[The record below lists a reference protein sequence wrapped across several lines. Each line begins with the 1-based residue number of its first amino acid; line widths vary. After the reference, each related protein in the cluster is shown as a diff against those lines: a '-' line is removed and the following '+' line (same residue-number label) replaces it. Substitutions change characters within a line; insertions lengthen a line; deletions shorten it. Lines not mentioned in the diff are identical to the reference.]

1 MASINLKNG
10 MVSIVDEE
18 TFARIGHF
26 SWLCRVDRKTGHYYA
41 YRCLPRTGNQSTKV
55 IYLHNEVMGV
65 VPGSGFEVDHR
76 EPECTLDNRRSNLR
90 VSTRS
95 ENNCNRGVRRDNSS
109 GYKGVSP
116 GQKGGWVAQI
126 MKHKK
131 QYNLGTFQT
140 KEDAY
145 AAYCEAAIRLH
156 GEFAR
161 LA

>member
-1 MASINLKNG
+1 MAAFDLGNG
-10 MVSIVDEE
+10 RLSLVDDADYE
-18 TFARIGHF
+18 RLCVY
-26 SWLCRVDRKTGHYYA
+26 SWRGMIDIKTGHWYA
-41 YRCLPRTGNQSTKV
+41 YRSLGRTGNCAAKKV
-55 IYLHNEVMGV
+55 YLHNEVMGV

-95 ENNCNRGVRRDNSS
+95 ENNCNRGMRRDNSS